1 MIYFFFAFSCF
12 RGQKS
17 FFYELS
23 CFSKFSAYESV
34 NDLFEYYIFVRNC
47 KRFPLFSHKS
57 KIANQM
63 ILHIDMDAFYAS
75 VEKLDDP
82 RLKHKCVIVGGTSN
96 RGVVS
101 AASYEARRFGVHSAM
116 PIYQA
121 KQKCPHGVFVPPR
134 MSRYKEVSK
143 KVMAL
148 LKEFSPLVEPVSID
162 EAFVDITGSQRLFG
176 EPQDI
181 AREIKR
187 RIHERV
193 HLTCSI
199 GVAPNKFLAKIAS
212 DLKKPDGLT
221 LIMPEEV
228 PQFIESL
235 PIKKVPGVGKK
246 TMRQLEAL
254 GIRTLGDVHRLPEK
268 ALSKHL
274 GKFGQRLRALS
285 AGSDATPVTPHTP
298 HKSIS
303 SERTLAA
310 DTRDVKLLKR
320 YLLSQS
326 AEVARQLRQAGVRA
340 RTIVIKIKDADFKT
354 ATRRTTIMI
363 PTQSSKTIY
372 RHAAQ
377 LIDDFI
383 ITKKIRLIG
392 VGTTGFSAVTASVQ
406 MGLFDQKERP
416 GDNWEKVDKAL
427 DSISRKFGKDV
438 IGRAALKDSYE

>member
-1 MIYFFFAFSCF
+1 
-12 RGQKS
+12 
-17 FFYELS
+17 
-23 CFSKFSAYESV
+23 
-34 NDLFEYYIFVRNC
+34 
-47 KRFPLFSHKS
+47 
-57 KIANQM
+57 M

-121 KQKCPHGVFVPPR
+121 KQRCPHGVFVPPR
-134 MSRYKEVSK
+134 MGRYKEVSK

-162 EAFVDITGSQRLFG
+162 EAYMDITGCRRLFG
-176 EPQDI
+176 EPYEI
-181 AREIKR
+181 AHKIKR
-187 RIHERV
+187 KIKETLQ
-193 HLTCSI
+193 LTCSV

-212 DLKKPDGLT
+212 DLEKPDGLT

-246 TMRQLEAL
+246 MVRQLEVL

-268 ALSKHL
+268 ALLKHL
-274 GKFGQRLRALS
+274 GKFGRRLRALS
-285 AGSDATPVTPHTP
+285 TGSDASPVTPHTP

-326 AEVARQLRQAGVRA
+326 AEVARQLRQTGVRA
-340 RTIVIKIKDADFKT
+340 KTIVIKIKNADFKT
-354 ATRRTTIMI
+354 VTRRTTIAV
-363 PTQSSKTIY
+363 PTQSSETIY
-372 RHAAQ
+372 KHAAQ
-377 LIDDFI
+377 LIDNFK
-383 ITKKIRLIG
+383 ITQKIRLIG

-406 MGLFDQKERP
+406 MSLFDQKEKP
-416 GDNWEKVDKAL
+416 NDNWEKVDKAL
-427 DSISRKFGKDV
+427 DSISQKFGKNA
-438 IGRAALKDSYE
+438 IGRATFKD